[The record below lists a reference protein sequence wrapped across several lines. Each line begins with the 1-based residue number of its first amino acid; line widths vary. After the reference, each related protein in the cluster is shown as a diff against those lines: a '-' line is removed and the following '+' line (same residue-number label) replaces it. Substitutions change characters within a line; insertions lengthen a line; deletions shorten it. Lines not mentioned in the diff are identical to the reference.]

1 MRKRRVLY
9 GLGVVLLAILV
20 TLVVWQTSF
29 RLGDFGPSSPTQ
41 TLLFWAVST
50 LIFLLMVILGFMLV
64 RTGVNLYIE
73 RQSNREGSRIRT
85 KLVIGALALSI
96 LPVIFLVLFSWGV
109 LNRNLLTWFSRPG
122 EGIKQDLVDLA
133 GAMDRTVQEKA
144 QAQAK
149 WLASLPEVRDALEI
163 PDAPHA
169 DFFKRQCKDNAI
181 DRLSVQRPD
190 GSSTSLCIG
199 PTDLDTMITAR
210 APVLADGRVIG
221 MISLSAHMP
230 IDLGE
235 KRRDIEA
242 QVHEY
247 DQLSANRRYIR
258 TLYTALLVL
267 ISLFILFVAVWIAL
281 KLARQ
286 ISGPISALLG
296 AAGEIRK
303 GNLGYRVQTA
313 AIDELATLVRA
324 FNEMTREL
332 EGNSRELESRR
343 RFTEA
348 ILESIPTGVISLTS
362 DGSIQRVNRALKG
375 IFPEDAIQRATRL
388 EDLFSREDTAE
399 IKYLMKRARR
409 TGLAAS
415 QLEFQVRRRMLH
427 LAVTV
432 SALDDTVRP
441 GFVLVLE
448 DTSELLRA
456 QKSAAWHEVARR
468 IAHELKNPLTPISL
482 CAERIDRQ
490 LDRGAPSAEAERILR
505 ECSATILKEVGSVKT
520 LVDEFSQFSRFPSAC
535 PVPSDLNDVVR
546 NAMGVFAGRLDGIDV
561 RIDTAQ
567 NLPLVHIDPEQFK
580 RVVVNLVDNAAEAMQ
595 DSLVKSL
602 VVRTTAAPPEA
613 VELIVADTG
622 CGVSPEDKEK
632 LFLPY
637 FSTKG
642 RGTGLG
648 LAIVNRILAD
658 HGASIRVEDNQPVG
672 ARFIVEIPTIVPESE
687 VNTRGRNMADATRP
701 EPAPMAETGR

>member
-1 MRKRRVLY
+1 MWKRRVLY

-29 RLGDFGPSSPTQ
+29 RLGDFAPSSPTQ

-96 LPVIFLVLFSWGV
+96 LPVFFLVLFSWGV

-122 EGIKQDLVDLA
+122 EGIKQDLVEVA
-133 GAMDRTVQEKA
+133 GSIDRTVQEKA
-144 QAQAK
+144 QAQAN
-149 WLASLPEVRDALEI
+149 WFSALPEIRDALG
-163 PDAPHA
+163 PAPQNG
-169 DFFKRQCKDNAI
+169 FFKRKCRENSI
-181 DRLSVQRPD
+181 DRLTIQRAD
-190 GSSTSLCIG
+190 GTSIPLCMG
-199 PTDLDTMITAR
+199 PTDLDTMFTAR
-210 APVLADGRVIG
+210 APILADNRVIALLA
-221 MISLSAHMP
+221 LSTRMP
-230 IDLGE
+230 ADLAE

-258 TLYTALLVL
+258 TLYTALLLL

-296 AAGEIRK
+296 AAGEIRR
-303 GNLGYRVQTA
+303 GNLGHRVHVA

-332 EGNSRELESRR
+332 EANSRELESRR

-348 ILESIPTGVISLTS
+348 ILESIPTGVISLSS
-362 DGSIQRVNRALKG
+362 DGGIQRVNRALKG
-375 IFPEDAIQRATRL
+375 IFSEETIQRAVRL

-409 TGLAAS
+409 TGFAAS
-415 QLEFQVRRRMLH
+415 QLEFQLQRQMLH

-482 CAERIDRQ
+482 CAERIGRQ
-490 LDRGAPSAEAERILR
+490 LDRGASTSPAEAQRILR
-505 ECSATILKEVGSVKT
+505 ECSTTILKEVQSVKT
-520 LVDEFSQFSRFPSAC
+520 LVDEFSQFSRFPAAH
-535 PVPSDLNDVVR
+535 PVPCDLNEIIH
-546 NAMGVFAGRLDGIDV
+546 NALAVFAGRLGGIEV
-561 RIDTAQ
+561 RLETAA
-567 NLPLVHIDPEQFK
+567 NLPVVNVDPDQFK

-595 DSLVKSL
+595 ESLVKSL
-602 VVRTTAAPPEA
+602 VVKTAAISPDT
-613 VELIVADTG
+613 VEIVIADTG

-658 HGASIRVEDNQPVG
+658 HGAAIRVEDNQPIG
-672 ARFIVEIPTIVPESE
+672 ACFIVEIPTAVPETDSGLYARKAE
-687 VNTRGRNMADATRP
+687 
-701 EPAPMAETGR
+701 EEAPIAETGR